1 MSLITKSNH
10 DELYRKAALEQKR
23 WRDKLLAQK
32 PQVILDSA
40 AEYLIRE
47 ELLQLLE
54 ERTLPE
60 DFAEALSWEVRPL
73 ATLYKSLYID
83 ISETI
88 EEELWTAIYNAARDS
103 LYKKER
109 KNSNGS

>member
-1 MSLITKSNH
+1 MAITNSNH

-23 WRDKLLAQK
+23 WRDKLLTQK

-40 AEYLIRE
+40 KEYLIRE

-60 DFAEALSWEVRPL
+60 DFAEALGRQVRPL
-73 ATLYKSLYID
+73 ATVYKSLYLDVFGIVED
-83 ISETI
+83 G
-88 EEELWTAIYNAARDS
+88 LWTAIYDTARDS

-109 KNSNGS
+109 ESGNGT